1 LIIRRAG
8 SGFVVHH
15 SKYALCL
22 DVNDDV
28 CNYAVGIF
36 DEGDSYYACPLG
48 KICQRPTEGWL
59 DLLPFSVLITPRGAV
74 VTDGRTS
81 AGFWKVPEAVHV
93 DFVVGESPYR
103 GDAPFQ
109 DVRLLE
115 EDDHIEP
122 FGAAVLRSDDVHRM
136 KLEERWFELIASGEK
151 VVEGRVYDEKRKRL
165 RVGHVIQFKSVQSGK
180 LLYAKVKKL
189 VMYKNFKEMLES
201 EDRVLPGLSVEEGLK
216 VYEKYYGPEA
226 GPALAIGLE
235 VL

>member
-1 LIIRRAG
+1 
-8 SGFVVHH
+8 
-15 SKYALCL
+15 
-22 DVNDDV
+22 
-28 CNYAVGIF
+28 
-36 DEGDSYYACPLG
+36 
-48 KICQRPTEGWL
+48 
-59 DLLPFSVLITPRGAV
+59 
-74 VTDGRTS
+74 
-81 AGFWKVPEAVHV
+81 
-93 DFVVGESPYR
+93 
-103 GDAPFQ
+103 
-109 DVRLLE
+109 
-115 EDDHIEP
+115 
-122 FGAAVLRSDDVHRM
+122 M